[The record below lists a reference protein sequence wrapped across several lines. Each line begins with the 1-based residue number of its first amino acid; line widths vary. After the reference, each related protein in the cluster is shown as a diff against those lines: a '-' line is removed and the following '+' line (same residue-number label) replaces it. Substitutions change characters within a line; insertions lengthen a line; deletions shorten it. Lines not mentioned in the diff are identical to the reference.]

1 MNGATLVAL
10 VALVALALAACKG
23 GSRTG
28 AGSNAAG
35 SSVGSNPAGSNA
47 ASAPAIDPRVSE
59 LPGELWFVD
68 DGPPH
73 LLVRFVGGKRL
84 AIEAPLF
91 PSTARLP
98 DGRLVAIRSRG
109 DGSPDSEQLVLVAP
123 DGTQAP
129 LGPAAP
135 QVRDPVADPR
145 GAWIIAALQIDGR
158 SELHRIDVATGTA
171 TRLTDNKEG
180 NFHPVRLGADAIAFV
195 SSRDGDSELY
205 RMPVAGG
212 AALRLT
218 AFHKD
223 DWDPEPSPDA
233 KVLAFTSDR
242 EGPPRICLIDPDG
255 TTFRRLTTRAA
266 TGADRELEE
275 GPLRWSPDGTRIAY
289 VLRGAGR
296 GQLVVR
302 VVGSGAETI
311 VTPAGASD
319 AEPMWSPDGAWLAV
333 VRAIGRDSQ
342 LVAIPVAGGEPV
354 RITAGAAQLPR
365 WF

>member
-1 MNGATLVAL
+1 VSRAL
-10 VALVALALAACKG
+10 VGLLVLVAACKG
-23 GSRTG
+23 EPRPAPT
-28 AGSNAAG
+28 AG
-35 SSVGSNPAGSNA
+35 SSAGSA
-47 ASAPAIDPRVSE
+47 APLAVAPPIEPWITA
-59 LPGELWFVD
+59 LPGELWFVE

-73 LLVRFVGGKRL
+73 TLVRLAGGKRL

-91 PSTARLP
+91 PSSERLP

-123 DGTQAP
+123 DGAQTP

-135 QVRDPVADPR
+135 QVREPVADLA

-158 SELHRIDVATGTA
+158 SELHRIDVPTGAA
-171 TRLTDNKEG
+171 TRLTDNKQG
-180 NFHPVRLGADAIAFV
+180 NFHPVRLGAGAIAFV

-205 RMPVAGG
+205 RMPIAGG
-212 AALRLT
+212 AAQRLT

-223 DWDPEPSPDA
+223 DWDPVPSPDGTTL
-233 KVLAFTSDR
+233 VFTSDR
-242 EGPPRICLIDPDG
+242 EGPPRLCVIDPDG
-255 TTFRRLTTRAA
+255 TKFRRLTARAV

-275 GPLRWSPDGTRIAY
+275 GQARWSPDGARIAY

-302 VVGSGAETI
+302 VVGSGVETI

-319 AEPMWSPDGAWLAV
+319 AEPRWSPDGAWLAV
-333 VRAIGRDSQ
+333 ARAVGRDGQ
-342 LVAIPVAGGEPV
+342 LVAIPIGGGEPV
-354 RITAGAAQLPR
+354 RLSGGAAQLPR

>member
-1 MNGATLVAL
+1 MNGAAL
-10 VALVALALAACKG
+10 VALVVLALAACKG

-28 AGSNAAG
+28 AGAGSNAAG
-35 SSVGSNPAGSNA
+35 SSVGSNTAGSNA

-73 LLVRFVGGKRL
+73 MLVRLAGGVRR

-91 PSTARLP
+91 PSSQRLA

-123 DGTQAP
+123 DGTQTP

-135 QVRDPVADPR
+135 QVRDPVADPD
-145 GAWIIAALQIDGR
+145 GAWIIAALQLDGR

-171 TRLTDNKEG
+171 TRLTDNQEG
-180 NFHPVRLGADAIAFV
+180 NFHPVRLGTDTIAFV

-205 RMPVAGG
+205 RMAVAGG
-212 AALRLT
+212 AARRLT

-223 DWDPEPSPDA
+223 DWDPVPSPDGTT
-233 KVLAFTSDR
+233 LAFTSDR
-242 EGPPRICLIDPDG
+242 EGPPRICLLDPDG
-255 TTFRRLTTRAA
+255 TKFRRLTTRAA

-275 GPLRWSPDGTRIAY
+275 GQARWSPDGTRIAY

-311 VTPAGASD
+311 VTPADASD

-342 LVAIPVAGGEPV
+342 LVAIPAAGGAPV
-354 RITAGAAQLPR
+354 QISTGAAQLPR